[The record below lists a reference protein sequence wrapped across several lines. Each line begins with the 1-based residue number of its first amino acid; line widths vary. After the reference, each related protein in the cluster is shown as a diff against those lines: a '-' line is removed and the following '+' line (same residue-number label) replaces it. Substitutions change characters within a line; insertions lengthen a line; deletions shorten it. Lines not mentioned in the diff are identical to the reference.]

1 MHRLG
6 CCCALFLL
14 GLAAGA
20 CEDPFPVQNCES
32 GQGYDLDD
40 EGVPSW
46 GDLQAVVELTLFVD
60 FQCPY
65 SHQLAL
71 RLWDLAQQAEERPR
85 CALPRYLVRHMPSSL
100 HNRARPAAIAAVA
113 AARQGDDAFWSMFWF
128 LFQEGEDLSDEMI
141 LVYAQAAGL
150 ELEQFAA
157 DLADP
162 ATEEVVERDLQIAQQ
177 IGFAGTPGVLLCGIR
192 MPSDQ
197 DLVLDNLEYLL
208 CD

>member
-1 MHRLG
+1 
-6 CCCALFLL
+6 
-14 GLAAGA
+14 
-20 CEDPFPVQNCES
+20 
-32 GQGYDLDD
+32 
-40 EGVPSW
+40 
-46 GDLQAVVELTLFVD
+46 
-60 FQCPY
+60 
-65 SHQLAL
+65 
-71 RLWDLAQQAEERPR
+71 
-85 CALPRYLVRHMPSSL
+85 MPSSL